1 MLPAAVQGCGRYG
14 QELNNIA
21 GQALR
26 QTNMLKKKC
35 ANRTVKTV
43 RQLKSAPDHSCEAA
57 QKAVEASTAA
67 EEAVNNL
74 AAFAGSL
81 LLLDK
86 SDFKQTMSETVM
98 LQRQASQMRL

>member
-1 MLPAAVQGCGRYG
+1 MEGCGRYG
-14 QELNNIA
+14 QELNNVA

-26 QTNMLKKKC
+26 QTNLLKKKC
-35 ANRTVKTV
+35 ANRTLKTV

-57 QKAVEASTAA
+57 QKAVQASKAA

-81 LLLDK
+81 IWLSCDA
-86 SDFKQTMSETVM
+86 D
-98 LQRQASQMRL
+98 